1 MKIDEKHLDRLHSS
15 TQAVI
20 QKSNQERLDFL
31 YKDKWVPYSRAV
43 EILNELNRLLHMP
56 KKLRMPNMLLYGETN
71 NGKSSIVER
80 FYRMHMRSDQEE
92 AVHFPIISVLAPD
105 GPDLNAFYSEILYSM
120 MVPYAS
126 TAKTANKLEHVH
138 YYFEKTGVR
147 MLIVDEIHNILSGTV
162 SRQKAFMNA
171 LKNLSNALQIP
182 IVLVGIKDA
191 LRATSTDSQISN
203 RFTPVYLPQ
212 WKVDEEYVNLL
223 ASLEIL
229 LPLRK
234 PSNLASTKELA
245 LEIYNQTN
253 GYIGEIITLVS
264 LAAEKAIQN
273 GTERISTYE
282 LKHCGYILN
291 RKII

>member
-15 TQAVI
+15 AQAVI

-31 YKDKWVPYSRAV
+31 YKDKWIPYSKAV
-43 EILNELNRLLHMP
+43 EILNELNKLLHMP

-80 FYRMHMRSDQEE
+80 FYRMHMRSDHEE
-92 AVHFPIISVLAPD
+92 VVHFPIISVLAPD
-105 GPDLNAFYSEILYSM
+105 GPDLNAFYSEILYGM

-126 TAKTANKLEHVH
+126 TAKTANKLEQVH

-162 SRQKAFMNA
+162 ARQKAFMNA

-245 LEIYNQTN
+245 LEIYNQSN

-264 LAAEKAIQN
+264 LAAEKAIQS
-273 GTERISTYE
+273 GTEKISIYE